1 MCSNYDYNDQD
12 NLNNET
18 KKEKTTDVNFTSLS
32 NDDLVENFETTEIIE
47 STENVE
53 STENTDDS
61 LNDDLLLATPDLK
74 NDDKTSVKEET
85 LLKEEVVNE
94 KTVNEKSDFY
104 EKPKDKPTPLPL
116 YETAKLFGVSE
127 EKLTAEFN
135 AYKASKLFRRVNLFA
150 VGCKTGETELKS
162 LIKSSMELGLES
174 VTVLPYNVN
183 YALKIADGK
192 IKIRT
197 AVSYPFGSDLVKHKN
212 RQISAF
218 SRLGL
223 GGIELPLRI
232 KDLSEKKPRVI
243 VKEWKKYRRKAGKT
257 PLIMVVDF
265 DLLTMHEV
273 KIVCDIVKEV
283 GIKIKTSTCLLSEG
297 SCDFQK
303 GGNLNCLENLQYEL
317 ATKAPSAKD
326 ILSMF
331 MWGTDTVSSPN
342 AIEALKE
349 IKKLL
354 GCE

>member
-12 NLNNET
+12 NLGNET
-18 KKEKTTDVNFTSLS
+18 KQDETKDVNFT
-32 NDDLVENFETTEIIE
+32 TP
-47 STENVE
+47 
-53 STENTDDS
+53 
-61 LNDDLLLATPDLK
+61 LNDDLFGSSENTEKFEKAEKADKTDITEDVIGDDLFLDGNDLK
-74 NDDKTSVKEET
+74 TDNKSSAKDEP
-85 LLKEEVVNE
+85 LLKEEPLNE
-94 KTVNEKSDFY
+94 KVDFY
-104 EKPKDKPTPLPL
+104 EKPKDKSTPLPL

-150 VGCKTGETELKS
+150 VDCKIGEAELKS
-162 LIKSSMELGLES
+162 LIKSSVELGLES

-183 YALKIADGK
+183 SALKIADGR
-192 IKIRT
+192 IRIRT
-197 AVSYPFGSDLVKHKN
+197 TVSYPYGSDIVKHKN

-283 GIKIKTSTCLLSEG
+283 GIKIKTSTCLLSNG

-303 GGNLNCLENLQYEL
+303 GGSLNCLENLQYEL